1 MVAGHCIP
9 HAIAAP
15 EGIRGQVGEALPSGD
30 AAADQ
35 FTQQDF
41 KKFMQ
46 GYRSQYEEIGMWVD
60 DDDIEG
66 QLSWQTACIPR
77 SFDDAAD
84 LACMSSFGWQSG
96 SMAQPAA

>member
-1 MVAGHCIP
+1 VVTGRCIP

-15 EGIRGQVGEALPSGD
+15 EGIRGQVGDALPSGD
-30 AAADQ
+30 GAADQ
-35 FTQQDF
+35 FTQQDL

-46 GYRSQYEEIGMWVD
+46 GYRSQYEEISMWVE

-66 QLSWQTACIPR
+66 QLLLQTACIAR

-84 LACMSSFGWQSG
+84 PACMSKFGWQSE

>member
-1 MVAGHCIP
+1 MVAGRCIP

-15 EGIRGQVGEALPSGD
+15 EGIRGQVGDALPKGD
-30 AAADQ
+30 GFANQ

-46 GYRSQYEEIGMWVD
+46 GYRSQYEEISMWVN

-66 QLSWQTACIPR
+66 QLLLQTVHMAR
-77 SFDDAAD
+77 SFDVAANP
-84 LACMSSFGWQSG
+84 ACASNFGCQKESMTQS
-96 SMAQPAA
+96 A